1 VPALPASRSTLLA
14 PWVRSLATTTERL
27 LRRHRTPVV
36 LGLIVIA
43 VLSALDAIG
52 GSAPRATNA
61 VVVVR
66 DVPAGA
72 ALSSDDVALRPV
84 DGSTVPATALRSLDD
99 AIGRRLTVAASTH
112 EILTPDRLVVPRAIE
127 RSGAVLA
134 PVRLADG
141 EVAGLLATGDRV
153 DVLAATADAAGGGAA
168 AAVVAENARVAA
180 VPIADADQGGWL
192 SAGPA
197 RSDGMVVVEVP
208 PEAAAR
214 IAGAAASA
222 RLSVVLRAASSP
234 RSR

>member
-1 VPALPASRSTLLA
+1 M
-14 PWVRSLATTTERL
+14 
-27 LRRHRTPVV
+27 
-36 LGLIVIA
+36 
-43 VLSALDAIG
+43 
-52 GSAPRATNA
+52 
-61 VVVVR
+61 
-66 DVPAGA
+66 
-72 ALSSDDVALRPV
+72 
-84 DGSTVPATALRSLDD
+84 
-99 AIGRRLTVAASTH
+99 
-112 EILTPDRLVVPRAIE
+112 
-127 RSGAVLA
+127 
-134 PVRLADG
+134 
-141 EVAGLLATGDRV
+141 
-153 DVLAATADAAGGGAA
+153 LAATADAAGGGAA